1 MRTGEP
7 PPTVGD
13 VLSALATGLWTWD
26 SAAGT
31 VTLDAEAARLMGLPA
46 EPTTLT
52 QAGARSRLHPVDWNE
67 IVSVV
72 QLAVA
77 EDTLAEVRIRVM
89 DDRGRVIRTI
99 RSRSK
104 PTFDPVRKSF
114 ELIGTIQEV
123 TEPSPQTAARAPSV
137 TGDWRRSREAFLLDA
152 GRALAEA
159 RSTTEVL
166 RVAAG
171 LAMPGFSPDGLAVF
185 GVEADRLT
193 VIGHHGH
200 NQGDEG
206 PFTHMPLETD
216 YPAAEVVRTG
226 RAVYLSSPED
236 YKARYPTAWPLAE
249 QFGRQ
254 SWAFLPLTVAGR
266 TMGAW
271 MAGFTH
277 PVTFTP
283 DERSVLTTVAR
294 MLAQA
299 LSRAGAAETERELTD
314 GLQRTMLPTLGP
326 EIPGMSV
333 AARYVPT
340 GGGLQVGGDWY
351 DMIALPSGRF
361 ALVIGDVQGHDVRAA
376 GLMGQLRIAL
386 RAYASEGHR
395 PDAVLSRASRF
406 LHGITNTDEDA
417 YADLRFATCLYIEVD
432 PVSGVLDIA
441 RAGHPDPVVRMA
453 DGTVLVRPTPGGL
466 PLGIDPDADYPT
478 TRLVL
483 EPGETMLLC
492 TDGLIETGGH
502 DLDTGWRRI
511 RTILESFD
519 ARPYE
524 GEGED
529 EGEDEGDG
537 GPEAG
542 RVGAERLIAERLST
556 ERLSTDRLSTEGRE
570 VGGLDDGGLIVEGRY
585 GDGRSSGG
593 QGADGRGALGQGAGG
608 RGVDDRGV
616 DGRGALGRGVDGLRR
631 GGHRTGG
638 DEARGPEPVR
648 VETSH
653 LEPGT
658 PAAGA
663 PEPAALT
670 PHRPEPS
677 GATPSQPERAAPTPT
692 PQVAG
697 DPTPGH
703 PEHDDRIPAHPEP
716 TGLAPRR
723 PQSAP
728 LVSARLE
735 AVGLAP
741 GRLEALADALV
752 QGVHGPSSHHT
763 PGPLADR
770 REDDIAMLLLCR
782 ESEGC
787 GCGDTTA
794 VRPPVRRTALT
805 IAQAEPERI
814 AGARQQVRE
823 LLHDWNCGDQVDSAV
838 LLVSEMLTNVLVHT
852 DADALLVAEM
862 TGDGGKRR
870 MRIEVTDASDD
881 LPHKRHPGE
890 LASSGRGLVLMDML
904 ADAWGVDPRGEGK
917 SIWFELYETAPPDGA
932 GANGGSTR

>member
-26 SAAGT
+26 SAAET
-31 VTLDAEAARLMGLPA
+31 VTVDAEAARLLGLPA

-77 EDTLAEVRIRVM
+77 EDTLAEVRIRIM
-89 DDRGRVIRTI
+89 DEHGRVIRTV

-104 PTFDPVRKSF
+104 PTFDPVRRSF

-123 TEPSPQTAARAPSV
+123 TEPSPATAVRAPSV

-159 RSTTEVL
+159 RSTEEVL

-200 NQGDEG
+200 SQGAEG

-216 YPAAEVVRTG
+216 YPAAEVARTG

-249 QFGRQ
+249 QFARQ

-386 RAYASEGHR
+386 RAYASEGHP

-406 LHGITNTDEDA
+406 LHGVTNDSA
-417 YADLRFATCLYIEVD
+417 AHFADLRFATCLYVEVD

-519 ARPYE
+519 TTPPGA
-524 GEGED
+524 D
-529 EGEDEGDG
+529 TADG
-537 GPEAG
+537 PGRADGQGPERPAAG
-542 RVGAERLIAERLST
+542 G
-556 ERLSTDRLSTEGRE
+556 
-570 VGGLDDGGLIVEGRY
+570 
-585 GDGRSSGG
+585 SGG
-593 QGADGRGALGQGAGG
+593 
-608 RGVDDRGV
+608 
-616 DGRGALGRGVDGLRR
+616 
-631 GGHRTGG
+631 
-638 DEARGPEPVR
+638 E
-648 VETSH
+648 
-653 LEPGT
+653 EPGT
-658 PAAGA
+658 GGSAATGSQPDGAETAGPTAEGPRTGEAGTGVLSTGGPRTTGRTTAGDPGWSGTDHPQPNGLSPAQPA
-663 PEPAALT
+663 PAPLT
-670 PHRPEPS
+670 PTHPE
-677 GATPSQPERAAPTPT
+677 APPLTPT
-692 PQVAG
+692 PQ
-697 DPTPGH
+697 
-703 PEHDDRIPAHPEP
+703 PA
-716 TGLAPRR
+716 
-723 PQSAP
+723 
-728 LVSARLE
+728 
-735 AVGLAP
+735 GLAP

-782 ESEGC
+782 KSERH
-787 GCGDTTA
+787 DRDDD

-805 IAQAEPERI
+805 VAQAEPERI

-823 LLHDWNCGDQVDSAV
+823 LLHDWNCRDQVDSAV
-838 LLVSEMLTNVLVHT
+838 LLVSETLTNVLVHT

-870 MRIEVTDASDD
+870 MRVEVTDASDA

-890 LASSGRGLVLMDML
+890 LASSGRGLVLMDVL
-904 ADAWGVDPRGEGK
+904 ADAWGVDPRGDGK
-917 SIWFELYETAPPDGA
+917 SIWFELHETAPPDGS
-932 GANGGSTR
+932 NGRPVD